1 MEAVWEK
8 FSPNIKKQ
16 AVKTDG
22 IWSVEDPQFSE
33 WAKLLQFKPAQA
45 WNQWIV
51 ANKGTTV
58 TLMVYEYGMAI
69 ATAKDRDDFMKACV
83 LPETDR
89 AGATAESSLREVVE
103 ALRQKW
109 RNTFQASSIVWPEP
123 RFEEHLNGVV
133 QSSSVAL
140 DCVRASI
147 GDCQQLRRYLEP
159 AGRYLD
165 DPEQR
170 LVAREAII
178 EGIIR
183 DLVPP
188 FPSMIIDP
196 MPLIENIEDTEHA
209 EYEPPYSSKFSIIS
223 QV

>member
-1 MEAVWEK
+1 MEAVWET

-16 AVKTDG
+16 AVKTD
-22 IWSVEDPQFSE
+22 
-33 WAKLLQFKPAQA
+33 
-45 WNQWIV
+45 
-51 ANKGTTV
+51 GTTV

-83 LPETDR
+83 PPEETDR
-89 AGATAESSLREVVE
+89 AGATAESFLREVVE

-109 RNTFQASSIVWPEP
+109 GNTFQASSVVWRMWANHETRNLNRSTWNANIANPPPSYLTNLLDPAES
-123 RFEEHLNGVV
+123 RFEEHLNGVA

-147 GDCQQLRRYLEP
+147 GDCQQLRRYLES

-165 DPEQR
+165 DQEQR

-183 DLVPP
+183 NLVPP
-188 FPSMIIDP
+188 SPSTIIDP

-209 EYEPPYSSKFSIIS
+209 E
-223 QV
+223 

>member
-33 WAKLLQFKPAQA
+33 WAKLLQFKVKKKKRVVDSTKPAQA

-69 ATAKDRDDFMKACV
+69 ATAKDRDDFMKA
-83 LPETDR
+83 
-89 AGATAESSLREVVE
+89 VV
-103 ALRQKW
+103 
-109 RNTFQASSIVWPEP
+109 
-123 RFEEHLNGVV
+123 
-133 QSSSVAL
+133 L

-147 GDCQQLRRYLEP
+147 GDCQQLRRYLES

-188 FPSMIIDP
+188 FPSTIIDP

>member
-33 WAKLLQFKPAQA
+33 WAKLLQFKVKKKKRVVDSTKPAQA

-109 RNTFQASSIVWPEP
+109 RNTFQASSIVWRMWANHET
-123 RFEEHLNGVV
+123 RNLNR
-133 QSSSVAL
+133 STWN
-140 DCVRASI
+140 ASI
-147 GDCQQLRRYLEP
+147 
-159 AGRYLD
+159 AN
-165 DPEQR
+165 
-170 LVAREAII
+170 
-178 EGIIR
+178 
-183 DLVPP
+183 PP
-188 FPSMIIDP
+188 PSYI
-196 MPLIENIEDTEHA
+196 TET
-209 EYEPPYSSKFSIIS
+209 FSIQQSHALRSI
-223 QV
+223 